1 MATLATF
8 FKRSEAMP
16 SASTKNRAQALRIE
30 PDHYRLRALP
40 NEDVF
45 FYCKPIDNSR
55 VVREADPKA
64 RGECWSAI
72 GAACVVA
79 VLLTSVLAPNV
90 ASTLAGYKFQA
101 LKEEQQRLLK
111 ERRVLDLEEARL
123 LSPAHL
129 EELARGRKM
138 VTPSS
143 GQVIHLD
150 PNEDGSLAM
159 NVKK

>member
-8 FKRSEAMP
+8 FRKTDAFP
-16 SASTKNRAQALRIE
+16 SAAPASRWQAVE
-30 PDHYRLRALP
+30 PETFRLRALP
-40 NEDVF
+40 NDDVF

-64 RGECWSAI
+64 RGECWFTI
-72 GAACVVA
+72 GAACVLA
-79 VLLTSVLAPNV
+79 VLLTSLLVPNV
-90 ASTLAGYKFQA
+90 GSTLAGYKFQA
-101 LKEEQQRLLK
+101 LKDEQQRLLN

-123 LSPAHL
+123 VNPARL
-129 EELARGRKM
+129 EELARSRQM
-138 VTPSS
+138 TVPAP

-150 PNEDGSLAM
+150 PKGDASLAM